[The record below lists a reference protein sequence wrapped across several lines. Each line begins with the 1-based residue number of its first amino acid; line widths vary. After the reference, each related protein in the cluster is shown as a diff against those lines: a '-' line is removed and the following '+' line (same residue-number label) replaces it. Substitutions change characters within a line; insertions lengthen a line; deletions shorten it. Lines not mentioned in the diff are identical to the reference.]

1 MNTAIFS
8 EPDVT
13 FIVPVNPEVFV
24 NVLAAGYLNIT
35 TPDPPAPPDTVEAPY
50 PKNAGPPPPPPVFVA
65 PAWPAAGLDAAVSPP
80 PPSPPVP
87 AA

>member
-24 NVLAAGYLNIT
+24 NVLAAGYLSIIA
-35 TPDPPAPPDTVEAPY
+35 PEPPAPPDTVEVVY
-50 PKNAGPPPPPPVFVA
+50 PTKAGPPPPPPVFTA
-65 PAWPAAGLDAAVSPP
+65 PACPAAGLDAAVSPP